1 MSRMRHSMN
10 QVREGSAVR
19 LTDTMK
25 PAMEWAEA
33 AMLPARVRTISGG
46 AALKALPDTALACG
60 EAITE
65 PLDAKVPAAAAAP
78 VMAKRTLQRAA
89 YRQIRHF

>member
-1 MSRMRHSMN
+1 M
-10 QVREGSAVR
+10 R
-19 LTDTMK
+19 LTDAMK

-60 EAITE
+60 EATTR
-65 PLDAKVPAAAAAP
+65 PLDAQIPAAASAP
-78 VMAKRTLQRAA
+78 VRDNRRLQRAA
-89 YRQIRHF
+89 YRQIRRF